1 VGGDLDGLPD
11 LHASSFRVGFA
22 WPETDNSGN
31 DLYATTTSPDWGIEA
46 NASYDGLTFAD
57 GLPYDFAFDHSDNTL
72 YVESSPLVGTNTYN
86 LESGEFSNYEDVSDF
101 GQDGRLNVPG
111 TEGGRCRGVFC
122 KAGRELRED
131 VEIIS
136 EEDDDGNEQFYV
148 SDLNSPW
155 PNLGGE
161 NYVVTIVQGSS
172 TVNVSTSGGQTLT
185 VGDATS
191 YVLPIATGALPGGLN
206 LGPVKVYYNI
216 VYIAR
221 MNKRLEPEV
230 ILVSDIAPG
239 NVPFIRAFIQGR
251 QGASLGGVWIG
262 QKTPNGID
270 VKPFTPHR
278 STVAINDTGNT
289 ETNGDGGPV
298 KVIKTFTHIDKQGVS
313 TAPTESLDPLDTY
326 KSINE
331 SPKKCGSFLSPGGV
345 NSAGIFTPS
354 DYPIRWLTSNQGT
367 PLATYYVSAN
377 TPTSIDLNTVFNVSA
392 ESIVNEDDGNLAT
405 FFIARSLNNHDET
418 ENEIYISLNYSEQ

>member
-1 VGGDLDGLPD
+1 
-11 LHASSFRVGFA
+11 
-22 WPETDNSGN
+22 
-31 DLYATTTSPDWGIEA
+31 
-46 NASYDGLTFAD
+46 
-57 GLPYDFAFDHSDNTL
+57 L

-86 LESGEFSNYEDVSDF
+86 LESGEFSNYGDISDF

-122 KAGRELRED
+122 KAGRELREG

-172 TVNVSTSGGQTLT
+172 NVNVSTSGGQTLT
-185 VGDATS
+185 VGDATF
-191 YVLPIATGALPGGLN
+191 YVLPIATGALPGGLS
-206 LGPVKVYYNI
+206 LGPVTVYYNI

-221 MNKRLEPEV
+221 MNKRLEPEA

-251 QGASLGGVWIG
+251 QGAGLGGVWIG
-262 QKTPNGID
+262 QKKSNGIE

-278 STVAINDTGNT
+278 STVSINDTGDT

-298 KVIKTFTHIDKQGVS
+298 KVIKTFTHIDKQGV
-313 TAPTESLDPLDTY
+313 PPHRQSL
-326 KSINE
+326 
-331 SPKKCGSFLSPGGV
+331 
-345 NSAGIFTPS
+345 
-354 DYPIRWLTSNQGT
+354 
-367 PLATYYVSAN
+367 
-377 TPTSIDLNTVFNVSA
+377 
-392 ESIVNEDDGNLAT
+392 
-405 FFIARSLNNHDET
+405 
-418 ENEIYISLNYSEQ
+418 